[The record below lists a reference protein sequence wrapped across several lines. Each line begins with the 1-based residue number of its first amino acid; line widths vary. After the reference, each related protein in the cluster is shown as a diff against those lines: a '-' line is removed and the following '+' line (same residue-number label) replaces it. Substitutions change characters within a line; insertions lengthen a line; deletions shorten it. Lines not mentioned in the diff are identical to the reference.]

1 MAAALRTPRVGQGRL
16 DWGRKARA
24 TRKRGKDSGMLWK
37 TLREVRMP
45 YIYLIIAVLV
55 IAAVISL
62 VFSFLGILLVGA
74 LRLLPIV
81 FIALLIAVLIGKVRI
96 TVVHGKKRDDD

>member
-1 MAAALRTPRVGQGRL
+1 
-16 DWGRKARA
+16 
-24 TRKRGKDSGMLWK
+24 MLWE

-81 FIALLIAVLIGKVRI
+81 FISLLIAVLIGKVRI

>member
-1 MAAALRTPRVGQGRL
+1 
-16 DWGRKARA
+16 
-24 TRKRGKDSGMLWK
+24 MLWE

-62 VFSFLGILLVGA
+62 VLSFLGILLVGA

>member
-1 MAAALRTPRVGQGRL
+1 
-16 DWGRKARA
+16 
-24 TRKRGKDSGMLWK
+24 MLWK